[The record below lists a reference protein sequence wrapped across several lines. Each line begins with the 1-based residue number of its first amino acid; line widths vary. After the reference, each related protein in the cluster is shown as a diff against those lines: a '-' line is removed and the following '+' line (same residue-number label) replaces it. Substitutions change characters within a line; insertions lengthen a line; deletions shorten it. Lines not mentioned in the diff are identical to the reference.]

1 MQIQLKQEELEIALR
16 DYVLKMGLI
25 RPIESIEFT
34 AARSQ
39 GGRIM
44 TEINLGELS
53 EYIPNGVE
61 PVSVPVSGTVSDS
74 QSPAISKEAAP
85 AVKEEV
91 SIGTLIS
98 DHMSEVKDTV
108 VKAGKPLFGG

>member
-74 QSPAISKEAAP
+74 QSPAISEEAAP
-85 AVKEEV
+85 AVKKEV
-91 SIGTLIS
+91 SIGTLIA
-98 DHMSEVKDTV
+98 DQVSEVKDTV